1 MGRDTI
7 RVLALRKLAVVSS
20 RYERSLMGE
29 IPYINTPLMGKAL
42 PGANILLDS
51 ESQSP
56 MRQKTIGN
64 QASLVLL
71 PQNLLVKQNGYSRIS
86 EEEHC
91 TIVMCK
97 SDFFFLFH

>member
-1 MGRDTI
+1 
-7 RVLALRKLAVVSS
+7 
-20 RYERSLMGE
+20 
-29 IPYINTPLMGKAL
+29 MGKAL
-42 PGANILLDS
+42 PGAHILLDS

-86 EEEHC
+86 EE
-91 TIVMCK
+91 
-97 SDFFFLFH
+97 